1 MYTIKISLT
10 LILSVA
16 LWGNTIAQTHHTHEE
31 QTEESD
37 TVKVRSIRELFTK
50 GEVEGHIR
58 NYFIATINHKELTDN
73 YANAIGAKIGFRT
86 APYHGVRL
94 GFAGLFTY
102 NAFSS
107 DLSEADP
114 IARRLPGTE
123 LELFDIEDPTNG
135 ADLDRLDELY
145 LEYKSEGLFAQAGR
159 ISFTSPLINPQDTR
173 MKPYAAQGIQVQV
186 PIKENN
192 RLTLAWL
199 DHFSPRSTVE
209 WFTAGESI
217 GIYGSGVDPQG
228 EPSEYEHHTK
238 TAGVAIAGLQAKP
251 HPRVQTE
258 IWNYFIENISNNLY
272 GKALVEVAPQ
282 VSVGVEGL
290 YQNQLG
296 NGGNKEEGKRYFPDQ
311 KQWLI
316 GGRLAYEPKDWSFSL
331 NYLHTGNEGRFLFP
345 REWGREQFFAT
356 LPRGRMEGTGNA
368 DLLALR
374 VVKRWSDQLSVE
386 GAVAKAW
393 MPSVD
398 DHRFN
403 KYGQPS
409 YVGLITDIHYT
420 PQKPV
425 LDGLSFRLLYVGR
438 FSDTSGLAL
447 EDMYYKTNF
456 HQINLVTQITF

>member
-1 MYTIKISLT
+1 MHTIKILLP
-10 LILSVA
+10 LILLLI
-16 LWGNTIAQTHHTHEE
+16 LWGNTQAQIHHSQATHLQEI
-31 QTEESD
+31 D
-37 TVKVRSIRELFTK
+37 TVQVNSVRALFTK

-58 NYFIATINHKELTDN
+58 NYFIATINHKELTDH

-107 DLSEADP
+107 DLSEVDP
-114 IARRLPGTE
+114 IARRLPSTE

-209 WFTAGESI
+209 WVTAGESI
-217 GIYGSGVDPQG
+217 GIYGSGVDPHG
-228 EPSEYEHHTK
+228 ESSKYEHHTQ
-238 TAGVAIAGLQAKP
+238 TAGVAIAGLQTKP
-251 HPRVQTE
+251 HARVKAE
-258 IWNYFIENISNNLY
+258 VWNYFLENISNNLY
-272 GKALVEVAPQ
+272 GKALVEVAPR
-282 VSVGVEGL
+282 VTVGVEGL
-290 YQNQLG
+290 YQNKIG
-296 NGGNKEEGKRYFPDQ
+296 NGGHQQEAKRYFTNQ
-311 KQWLI
+311 QQWLA
-316 GGRLAYEPKDWSFSL
+316 GGRLAYERSDWGISL
-331 NYLHTGNEGRFLFP
+331 NYLRTGNEGRFLFP

-368 DLLALR
+368 DLLA
-374 VVKRWSDQLSVE
+374 VKLIKKWSDQLSIE
-386 GAVAKAW
+386 TAISKAW
-393 MPSVD
+393 LPGINNY
-398 DHRFN
+398 RFN
-403 KYGQPS
+403 KYKAPS
-409 YVGLITDIHYT
+409 YSGFVADIRYA

-425 LDGLSFRLLYVGR
+425 LDGLSFRLLYVGK
-438 FSDTSGLAL
+438 FSDTNGLSL

-456 HQINLVTQITF
+456 HQLNLVTQITF